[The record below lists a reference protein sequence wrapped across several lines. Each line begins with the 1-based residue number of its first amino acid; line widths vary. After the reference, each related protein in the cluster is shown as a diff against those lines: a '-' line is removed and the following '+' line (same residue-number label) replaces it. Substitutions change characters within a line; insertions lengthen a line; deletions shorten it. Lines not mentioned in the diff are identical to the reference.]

1 MKIVLLMLLFVRT
14 YLEKLV
20 ASKIIESLQEQ
31 DQDWACLNNCQTLQ
45 N

>member
-1 MKIVLLMLLFVRT
+1 MKIVLLMLFVRT
-14 YLEKLV
+14 YLEKSV
-20 ASKIIESLQEQ
+20 ASKIIENLQEQ

>member
-1 MKIVLLMLLFVRT
+1 MKIVLLMLFVRT
-14 YLEKLV
+14 YLEKSV